1 MQMQQMMMSGG
12 GGQMGQQSP
21 QQMGYYPGSGNMSQ
35 QQADTSSYTPQA
47 TGMGGMVSMSG
58 GGMSGY
64 NNAGGVG
71 GMRFNQDSQM
81 PGNQGMLP
89 DSMPQGAGMYGNS
102 HMAGMKPA
110 PLQQARPSPS
120 PRMTQAQ
127 SMDTMTSP
135 SFGSGGGMAS
145 GMYQQAQ
152 AQAQAQQRQQMAPM
166 APGQQQMPNQ
176 GLGNYMGGGGQMPA
190 QRSMASSP
198 SMGGGVP
205 SGSVV
210 RVSPQGPVVCRQ
222 QISPATGATMGDMGV
237 SQQVRGNPNMGGMS
251 AMGAGT
257 ISNTQQ
263 QQQQPQ
269 RNSPM
274 FVNKQPFSGAGM
286 RPSSGQMSV
295 GGNMMGSAGNG
306 GVHAMPA
313 GYQSQQQ
320 SMDGYST
327 GGNANNMSMVGAGL
341 AGNSVSM
348 MPGAG
353 MQPGQMRVSGSV
365 MSGNMSTMA
374 SAVAPQGASNMSGMN
389 SQMGSM
395 SYQQANAS
403 FQQARQTQQRM
414 VMSGAGG
421 MVMSSGAVP
430 GMMQGASGQQ
440 ALMGGMVV
448 PGQRQQQQQQQQQQ
462 QANETEKGKDKG
474 RATGKENKKEGGD
487 KSRPADGKVPN
498 KTGANALAEKL
509 PGQMHTTVFVRGLHL
524 DVTKQDVQLKLSRF
538 GSIKSCR
545 LVMDKITGKLKGTA
559 FVDFENKD
567 AAERCASASKR
578 KPGDKLGGISLN
590 GTPLVIDVA
599 LTQDGARSL
608 ATQRAEA
615 GGKSDKRNLHLS
627 KEGVINA
634 GTEAWEKLSAGD
646 KAKRERAVE
655 ERKAKLKNP
664 NMYCSTTRLLIRNV
678 PKDFDEAQL
687 KAVCSKMVKERA
699 KKAKPQIKHAKILMD
714 AGDGK
719 GTPRSRGRA
728 FVEFEDAEHALVCL
742 RQMNNNPA
750 PFGPATR
757 PIVEF
762 AVEDAR
768 LKRKMALKVAHVK
781 GSGKRAPQGGEDDAG
796 AAAQLSKLEK
806 KRAWKAKLREK
817 IAERKAT
824 KAPADGEEEDRPPAG
839 KKAKAAEAGRG
850 KKRRQ
855 APEGGEQPAAKSPR
869 TDGKRGAKGGAAG
882 GAPLDAATAKG
893 AAKAKR
899 MREQAAREQAHHV
912 KKRREDDLL
921 DRLADDGNGG
931 AGRQQPRKGKNKP
944 KKKEPTDKLD
954 ALVGEYTKKLFGG
967 ASKGDGAGGGRKAAL
982 ARWFE

>member
-1 MQMQQMMMSGG
+1 
-12 GGQMGQQSP
+12 
-21 QQMGYYPGSGNMSQ
+21 
-35 QQADTSSYTPQA
+35 
-47 TGMGGMVSMSG
+47 
-58 GGMSGY
+58 
-64 NNAGGVG
+64 
-71 GMRFNQDSQM
+71 
-81 PGNQGMLP
+81 
-89 DSMPQGAGMYGNS
+89 
-102 HMAGMKPA
+102 
-110 PLQQARPSPS
+110 
-120 PRMTQAQ
+120 
-127 SMDTMTSP
+127 
-135 SFGSGGGMAS
+135 
-145 GMYQQAQ
+145 
-152 AQAQAQQRQQMAPM
+152 
-166 APGQQQMPNQ
+166 
-176 GLGNYMGGGGQMPA
+176 
-190 QRSMASSP
+190 
-198 SMGGGVP
+198 
-205 SGSVV
+205 
-210 RVSPQGPVVCRQ
+210 
-222 QISPATGATMGDMGV
+222 
-237 SQQVRGNPNMGGMS
+237 
-251 AMGAGT
+251 
-257 ISNTQQ
+257 
-263 QQQQPQ
+263 
-269 RNSPM
+269 
-274 FVNKQPFSGAGM
+274 
-286 RPSSGQMSV
+286 
-295 GGNMMGSAGNG
+295 
-306 GVHAMPA
+306 
-313 GYQSQQQ
+313 
-320 SMDGYST
+320 
-327 GGNANNMSMVGAGL
+327 
-341 AGNSVSM
+341 
-348 MPGAG
+348 
-353 MQPGQMRVSGSV
+353 
-365 MSGNMSTMA
+365 
-374 SAVAPQGASNMSGMN
+374 
-389 SQMGSM
+389 
-395 SYQQANAS
+395 
-403 FQQARQTQQRM
+403 
-414 VMSGAGG
+414 
-421 MVMSSGAVP
+421 
-430 GMMQGASGQQ
+430 
-440 ALMGGMVV
+440 
-448 PGQRQQQQQQQQQQ
+448 
-462 QANETEKGKDKG
+462 
-474 RATGKENKKEGGD
+474 
-487 KSRPADGKVPN
+487 
-498 KTGANALAEKL
+498 
-509 PGQMHTTVFVRGLHL
+509 MHTTVFVRGLHL

-824 KAPADGEEEDRPPAG
+824 KAPADGEEEDRPLTG

>member
-1 MQMQQMMMSGG
+1 MAELTADRRRDTVVKIVTQLKNLTGRMESELRELAQQLEEKAYSDAQGSQEQYYHKIARRLHQASVYLSSGQPSGQGGAGQGQQMGQALAMQQQQPPQSGAMG
-12 GGQMGQQSP
+12 GGQMLPQGQQQHMSP
-21 QQMGYYPGSGNMSQ
+21 QMQ
-35 QQADTSSYTPQA
+35 QQ
-47 TGMGGMVSMSG
+47 
-58 GGMSGY
+58 
-64 NNAGGVG
+64 
-71 GMRFNQDSQM
+71 
-81 PGNQGMLP
+81 
-89 DSMPQGAGMYGNS
+89 
-102 HMAGMKPA
+102 HMAMI
-110 PLQQARPSPS
+110 QQ
-120 PRMTQAQ
+120 
-127 SMDTMTSP
+127 
-135 SFGSGGGMAS
+135 
-145 GMYQQAQ
+145 
-152 AQAQAQQRQQMAPM
+152 QQRQQ
-166 APGQQQMPNQ
+166 Q
-176 GLGNYMGGGGQMPA
+176 GVM
-190 QRSMASSP
+190 
-198 SMGGGVP
+198 
-205 SGSVV
+205 
-210 RVSPQGPVVCRQ
+210 
-222 QISPATGATMGDMGV
+222 
-237 SQQVRGNPNMGGMS
+237 
-251 AMGAGT
+251 
-257 ISNTQQ
+257 Q

-269 RNSPM
+269 QQMYQQQQPQQQQRPAAMVSQGMMMGGTEQQGMMGMGMGMSQAAASMPM
-274 FVNKQPFSGAGM
+274 QTSQHMPMQQPGQQMQQQYGASM
-286 RPSSGQMSV
+286 YGQHQQPQQQQQQLQQQYHMQQQQPQV
-295 GGNMMGSAGNG
+295 GGMSMMNL
-306 GVHAMPA
+306 MN
-313 GYQSQQQ
+313 
-320 SMDGYST
+320 DST
-327 GGNANNMSMVGAGL
+327 GGGDCGGGDGGGGGGGDDFFAD
-341 AGNSVSM
+341 
-348 MPGAG
+348 
-353 MQPGQMRVSGSV
+353 
-365 MSGNMSTMA
+365 MA
-374 SAVAPQGASNMSGMN
+374 SELL
-389 SQMGSM
+389 
-395 SYQQANAS
+395 
-403 FQQARQTQQRM
+403 F
-414 VMSGAGG
+414 
-421 MVMSSGAVP
+421 SSGGGGGDDDPMAALLGVN
-430 GMMQGASGQQ
+430 QQ
-440 ALMGGMVV
+440 
-448 PGQRQQQQQQQQQQ
+448 PQQPQQQQQQQ

-824 KAPADGEEEDRPPAG
+824 KAPADGEEEDRPLTG

-921 DRLADDGNGG
+921 DRLADDGSGG